1 MTHWQPTASINT
13 LRQRADTLKQVR
25 TFFQQRQVMEVDTPA
40 LMPHT
45 VTDPYMTAL
54 SVDVLQQKMYLQTS
68 PEYAMKRL
76 LAAGSGDIYQLA
88 KNYRADEQGR
98 KHQPE
103 FTLLE
108 WYRLG
113 WDHHQLMDEVYELVS
128 EITGITK
135 RTNITYQQAFIDH
148 LSLDPAAIT
157 DEVLSERAEQLLG
170 ELPDNM
176 LREDYLSLLFAEK
189 IEPIIA
195 EQRIIFVYDF
205 PASQSS
211 LARLLSDKTVA
222 GRFECYCNG
231 LELANGFWE
240 LTDAKEQMQRFQHD
254 QTVRQTLDRPSVDI
268 DQAFIAALEHGLPDC
283 SGVALGFDRLL
294 MLALNKSD
302 IRDVLPFAR

>member
-1 MTHWQPTASINT
+1 MTEWQPTASINT

-25 TFFQQRQVMEVDTPA
+25 SFFQRRQIMEVDTPA

-45 VTDPYMTAL
+45 VTDPYMSAL

-76 LAAGSGDIYQLA
+76 LAAGSGDIYQLS
-88 KNYRADEQGR
+88 KNYRADEHGR

-108 WYRLG
+108 WYRVG
-113 WDHHQLMDEVYELVS
+113 WDHHQLMDEVYQLVS
-128 EITGITK
+128 EVTGISK
-135 RTNITYQQAFIDH
+135 RTKVTYRQAFMDY
-148 LSLDPAAIT
+148 LSLDPFTVT
-157 DEVLSERAEQLLG
+157 DTDLSQQAEQLLG
-170 ELPDNM
+170 QLPDNM
-176 LREDYLSLLFAEK
+176 LRDDYLSLLFAEK
-189 IEPIIA
+189 IEPNIA
-195 EQRIIFVYDF
+195 EQRITFVYDF

-211 LARLLSDKTVA
+211 LAKLLPEQTVA

-240 LTDAKEQMQRFQHD
+240 LTDSQEQSLRFQKD
-254 QTVRQTLDRPSVDI
+254 QVIRQTLNRPTIDI
-268 DQAFIAALEHGLPDC
+268 DHAFIAALEHGLPEC
-283 SGVALGFDRLL
+283 SGVALGFDRLI